1 MISLLLV
8 LALCLIQFNGMNAFQ
23 MNSFN
28 RFAFANTL
36 KMTSTSHSEKP
47 AIVKGKTWPGT
58 RPPVS
63 NPMLED
69 LKMDASWGRGKF
81 RDEIW
86 EDQLSP
92 LNEWWRAYEPSD
104 EEYEAIALGYD
115 FTNAKQWFEVRTAK
129 ELPPLPSPPSFS
141 YDLIFPP

>member
-1 MISLLLV
+1 
-8 LALCLIQFNGMNAFQ
+8 

-129 ELPPLPSPPSFS
+129 ELLPSPPLLLSHMISFS
-141 YDLIFPP
+141 HPNRKEVSTTTKLLPRQRG